1 MKRFAVLLAGV
12 AIIAAMSLMSCSNKG
27 PSGGKQKRTVGVS
40 LLTKAHPFY
49 QQLEAAMSEEAA
61 KRNITLAIQSAEN
74 ELGAQNSQVDD
85 FITQKVDAIVVCP
98 VDSASIVGAIGRAN
112 QANIPVFTADIA
124 AAGGKV
130 VCHIASDN
138 VAGGRLAG
146 EYMVKLLGGKGKIV
160 IIDFPLVTSVK
171 DRTKGFVEAV
181 GKSKI
186 QIVDRPSAEGDRAKA
201 MAAMDSMLQRHP
213 DIKGVFAINDNT
225 ALGVLSSLQHAKRE
239 DIVVVGYDGDPEARA
254 AILRGSPL
262 KADAVQYPR
271 EIGKTTIDMVAKR
284 LDGQRNLPPTVPVRV
299 GIIDKAS
306 LEAEAATKTK

>member
-1 MKRFAVLLAGV
+1 MKRYGVWIAIAVLAGGV
-12 AIIAAMSLMSCSNKG
+12 ALTSCSSKG
-27 PSGGKQKRTVGVS
+27 TKEGKVIGVT

-49 QQLEAAMSEEAA
+49 QQLESAMRDEAA
-61 KRNITLAIQSAEN
+61 KRNITLDIQSAEN

-112 QANIPVFTADIA
+112 KANIPVFTADIT

-138 VAGGRLAG
+138 VEGGWLAG
-146 EYMVKLLGGKGKIV
+146 KYMVKLLGGKGKIV
-160 IIDFPLVTSVK
+160 IIDFPLVTSVR

-181 GKSKI
+181 GKSDI
-186 QIVDRPSAEGDRAKA
+186 EIVDRPSAEGDRAKA
-201 MAAMDSMLQRHP
+201 MTAMDNMLQRHP

-239 DIVVVGYDGDPEARA
+239 DIAVIGYDGDPEARE
-254 AILRGSPL
+254 AIKRGSPL

-271 EIGKTTIDMVAKR
+271 EIGKTTIDTVAKY
-284 LDGQRNLPPTVPVRV
+284 LDGQRDMPATVPVRV
-299 GIIDKAS
+299 GIIDKTS